1 MRRVLAGLSI
11 ASIVCGCATSE
22 CDKPQP
28 YQQARPVEPLVVPGD
43 LSAPP
48 QRTRAPTVTP
58 VAPRRAD
65 GRCLE
70 EPPDY
75 VPPSK
80 EDDQANS

>member
-1 MRRVLAGLSI
+1 MRTVLAVLSI
-11 ASIVCGCATSE
+11 ASLVCGCATSV
-22 CDKPQP
+22 CDKPQS

-48 QRTRAPTVTP
+48 ERSRAPAVTP

-75 VPPSK
+75 VPPAK
-80 EDDQANS
+80 EDDQGSS